1 MNKGFTLI
9 EVVVSMAIM
18 LPMLILIF
26 NLVPSITRLHHR
38 AHGMTISS
46 QLGAQLMED
55 IVRQCRRSIVDFN
68 QDFSESTTAFETPF
82 TQFKRIVTDNSNTS
96 EIKTIRI
103 SVWKD
108 LNNNGVIDSAEPQFE
123 TKRTIC
129 FYKGS

>member
-26 NLVPSITRLHHR
+26 NLVPGITRLHHR

-46 QLGAQLMED
+46 QLGCQLMED
-55 IVRQCRRSIVDFN
+55 IVRQSRRTIVDFN
-68 QDFSESTTAFETPF
+68 QDFSEFATPFETPF
-82 TQFKRIVTDNSNTS
+82 TQFKRIVTDSKTS
-96 EIKTIRI
+96 DIKTIRI

-108 LNNNGVIDSAEPQFE
+108 LNNNSVIDSDEPQFE

-129 FYKGS
+129 FYKGI